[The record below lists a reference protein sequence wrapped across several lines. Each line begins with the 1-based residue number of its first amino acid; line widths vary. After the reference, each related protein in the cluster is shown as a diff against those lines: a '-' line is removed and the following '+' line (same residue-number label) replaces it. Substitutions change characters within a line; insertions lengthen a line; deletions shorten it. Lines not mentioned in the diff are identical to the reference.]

1 MGQHGL
7 RRWREV
13 CKSEAVRRAML
24 AGIVFSCGGQQE
36 TSPLGHPRDVAVLP
50 TCPPFSACVCVV
62 RVLVQ

>member
-1 MGQHGL
+1 
-7 RRWREV
+7 V